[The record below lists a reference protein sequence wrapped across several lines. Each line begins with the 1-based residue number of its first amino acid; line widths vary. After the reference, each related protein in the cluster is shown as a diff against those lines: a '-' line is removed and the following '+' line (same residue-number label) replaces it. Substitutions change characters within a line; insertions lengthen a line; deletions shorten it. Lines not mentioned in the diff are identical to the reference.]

1 MQVAHVDRTLCPNL
15 PNAILFDY
23 VYAVDCSTKFL
34 VRNANLSKS
43 VVLIKTLDQ
52 FKRLIPPIGSNRIG
66 PGIFQCS
73 IEAKIFGQAVTN
85 IVTINAIT
93 FCCIEV
99 LPGDKSHQ
107 LIGKNNIDIG
117 SKNKFSARSADSDIF
132 RDHLKES
139 EFIRILQPA
148 MKRGR
153 YRDHTR
159 FAIRCLVRR
168 TQDGSKSRP
177 IGNGIPVDDDQLCGQ
192 AIFLTLSR
200 KIIDEYLSPNQR
212 VAAMIIITRSGDD
225 GEIRCSISL

>member
-66 PGIFQCS
+66 PGIFQSS

-117 SKNKFSARSADSDIF
+117 SENELSSCPADSYIF
-132 RDHLKES
+132 GNHLKEGKFVS
-139 EFIRILQPA
+139 VF
-148 MKRGR
+148 
-153 YRDHTR
+153 
-159 FAIRCLVRR
+159 
-168 TQDGSKSRP
+168 
-177 IGNGIPVDDDQLCGQ
+177 
-192 AIFLTLSR
+192 
-200 KIIDEYLSPNQR
+200 
-212 VAAMIIITRSGDD
+212 
-225 GEIRCSISL
+225 